1 MTGLGSV
8 GVVGAGQ
15 IGTSLGMALKR
26 SAPPGLGE
34 VLAFDIDLERSAQ
47 ATRMGGADRALGA
60 PEQILGVDTIVL
72 AIPVSAIVGWL
83 RTWGGAVRPGSLVV
97 DTGSAKLVV
106 VEAMRAHL
114 DRGVRAVGGH
124 PLCGTERNGPQA
136 AAPEMLDGAPFALTP
151 VREDAAALEL
161 GLALVRAVG
170 SVPVVVAAE
179 KHDEI
184 LAATSHLPHLVA
196 TALLD
201 LVPEDQAERAL
212 WRVLVGPGFRGATRL
227 AGSDPAMVAGFLS
240 ANAGPTRSALQGL
253 LARLDDL
260 DSALTSE
267 SALAVHLARACHG
280 RADLLEEIS

>member
-34 VLAFDIDLERSAQ
+34 VLAFDIALERSVR
-47 ATRMGGADRALGA
+47 ATQMGGADRALGA
-60 PEQILGVDTIVL
+60 PEQILGVDTILL

-83 RTWGGAVRPGSLVV
+83 RTWGGKVRPGSFVL

-114 DRGVRAVGGH
+114 DRRVRAVGGH
-124 PLCGTERNGPQA
+124 PLCGTERNGPEA
-136 AAPEMLDGAPFALTP
+136 AAPEMLVGAPFALTP
-151 VREDAAALEL
+151 VRDDPTALEL

-179 KHDEI
+179 QHDEI

-201 LVPEDQAERAL
+201 LIPESQAEREL
-212 WRVLVGPGFRGATRL
+212 WRMLIGPGFRGATRL
-227 AGSDPAMVAGFLS
+227 ASSDPEMVAGFLT
-240 ANAGPTRSALQGL
+240 ANAGPTKSALERLRAGL
-253 LARLDDL
+253 EDL
-260 DSALTSE
+260 GSALTSE
-267 SALAVHLARACHG
+267 SDLAVHLARACHG
-280 RADLLEEIS
+280 RADLLDEIS